1 MRQRPSRRSASSS
14 ARNVPDAPPPTITI
28 SRCDMRGRRLKLVL
42 RETNRRSTLC
52 PAHDV
57 HELLDLLALVGLA
70 AGGNRVLDAVG
81 DVIAQDF
88 LLDASERGPHCCHL
102 RHDVDAVAV
111 FV

>member
-52 PAHDV
+52 P
-57 HELLDLLALVGLA
+57 
-70 AGGNRVLDAVG
+70 
-81 DVIAQDF
+81 
-88 LLDASERGPHCCHL
+88 

-111 FV
+111 LVDHARDAAHLAFDAAQPFRAGCLDVVSHAGYIPLHGIGFN